1 MTSGEYIQ
9 MSGRAGR
16 RGKDPCGTCIIIANE
31 ELEEETCR
39 DITTGERMC
48 AGWVCGQAG
57 EGDGVGWDAG
67 ERGEEDRAGQLT
79 GCRSSSKTQYLGDV
93 VDAKTR

>member
-1 MTSGEYIQ
+1 

-39 DITTGERMC
+39 DITTGECMC
-48 AGWVCGQAG
+48 TVWV
-57 EGDGVGWDAG
+57 
-67 ERGEEDRAGQLT
+67 
-79 GCRSSSKTQYLGDV
+79 
-93 VDAKTR
+93 